1 MEGFM
6 SRMRQSV
13 AVILFAVVSMVGCA
27 HESQVIGEANPARVA
42 DTKAALR
49 DLWAGHIF
57 WIRNVVLDNATSNP
71 AARDAAEKEV
81 VANAKQIAGTITPFY
96 GEAASEKLFTLLAAH
111 YGAVKEYSDAT
122 VAGSKPQQDAALAH
136 LASNADEIAVFL
148 SGANPNLP
156 KDTVRGLI
164 AAHGAHHVAQITEFQ
179 EKDYAHE
186 AQTWEVMR
194 QHVYVISD
202 ALTAALAKQFPGKF
216 A

>member
-1 MEGFM
+1 M

-13 AVILFAVVSMVGCA
+13 AVLLFAVVGMVGCA
-27 HESQVIGEANPARVA
+27 HESRVIGEANPARVA

-57 WIRNVVLDNATSNP
+57 WIRNVVLDNATNNP

-96 GEAASEKLFTLLAAH
+96 GEAASEKLFTLLAGH

>member
-1 MEGFM
+1 M
-6 SRMRQSV
+6 SQFMRQSV
-13 AVILFAVVSMVGCA
+13 AVLLFAIVTLGGCA
-27 HESQVIGEANPARVA
+27 HQPAAENPNPVRVA

-57 WIRNVVLDNATSNP
+57 WIRNVVLDNATNNP

-81 VANAKQIAGTITPFY
+81 VANAKQIAGAITPFY
-96 GEAASEKLFTLLAAH
+96 GQAASDKLFTLLAGH
-111 YGAVKEYSDAT
+111 YGAVKEYSEAT
-122 VAGSKPQQDAALAH
+122 VAGNTRQQEAALAH

-164 AAHGAHHVAQITEFQ
+164 AAHGAHHVAQINEFQ
-179 EKDYAHE
+179 EQDYAHE
-186 AQTWEVMR
+186 AETWQVMR
-194 QHVYVISD
+194 QHVYVIAD
-202 ALTAALAKQFPGKF
+202 ALTTALAKQFPGKF

>member
-1 MEGFM
+1 M
-6 SRMRQSV
+6 SQFMRQSV
-13 AVILFAVVSMVGCA
+13 AVLLFAIVTLGGCA
-27 HESQVIGEANPARVA
+27 HQPAVENPNPVRVA

-57 WIRNVVLDNATSNP
+57 WIRNVVLDNATNNP

-81 VANAKQIAGTITPFY
+81 VANAKQIAGAITPFY
-96 GEAASEKLFTLLAAH
+96 GQAASDKLFTLLAGH
-111 YGAVKEYSDAT
+111 YGAVKEYSEAT
-122 VAGSKPQQDAALAH
+122 VAGNTRQQETALAH

-164 AAHGAHHVAQITEFQ
+164 AAHGAHHVAQINEFQ
-179 EKDYAHE
+179 EQDYAHE
-186 AQTWEVMR
+186 AETWQVMR
-194 QHVYVISD
+194 QHVYVIAD
-202 ALTAALAKQFPGKF
+202 ALTTALAKQFPGKF

>member
-1 MEGFM
+1 M

-27 HESQVIGEANPARVA
+27 HESRVIGEANPARVA
-42 DTKAALR
+42 DTKASLR

-57 WIRNVVLDNATSNP
+57 WIRNVVLDNATNNP

-96 GEAASEKLFTLLAAH
+96 GEAASEKLFTLLAGH

-122 VAGSKPQQDAALAH
+122 VAGSKPHQDAALAH

>member
-1 MEGFM
+1 
-6 SRMRQSV
+6 MRQIFQSMAMLV
-13 AVILFAVVSMVGCA
+13 LAVVGLVGCA
-27 HESQVIGEANPARVA
+27 HEPRAIEDANPARVA

-57 WIRNVVLDNATSNP
+57 WIRNVVLDNATNNP

-81 VANAKQIAGTITPFY
+81 VANAKQIADTITPFY
-96 GEAASEKLFTLLAAH
+96 GEVASAKLFTLLAGH
-111 YGAVKEYSDAT
+111 YGAVKEYSEGT
-122 VAGSKPQQDAALAH
+122 IAGSKRQQDAALAH

-164 AAHGAHHVAQITEFQ
+164 AAHGAHHVAQ
-179 EKDYAHE
+179 HE
-186 AQTWEVMR
+186 AEIWQVMR
-194 QHVYVISD
+194 QHLYVIAD
-202 ALTAALAKQFPGKF
+202 ALTTALAKQFPGKF